1 MNYRSLLPGIT
12 LALGLALSGCDRTEQ
27 PSAATTAAEIGEPA
41 IQHIPLRHAQY
52 LKLERRDGFVVAH
65 LKGPMANEQGAAQ
78 EWTATIVLAPSDGPI
93 PELRGD
99 LRDATVIRTP
109 VRRIAA
115 NAGSDEAFLGQ
126 LGVKDRLVAVGG
138 VASYDDDIR
147 RKAKAGEIGQ
157 VGYNWHSPPNLDV
170 LLATRPDVF
179 LMRLS
184 DPAHTPVLKRAQSLG
199 LAVLPTLAEE
209 EQSYLA
215 RAEWIRLYGI
225 LTGTE
230 ARAEQIFAEVEA
242 RVLELKKKAA
252 SRPKTKVLWAYSAGA
267 DRWIATVRGAE
278 ASYITD
284 AGGINLLARAE
295 DPNQYPTQTI
305 STETILPFGDQAD
318 VWLLGDIHAVAPRNP
333 AIERGFRAWRE
344 QRLFGNTGRTA
355 ATENA
360 YDWYQ
365 TALVRPDWVLSD
377 FVKALHPELVDEPFR
392 FLKPLPQGQYQ

>member
-1 MNYRSLLPGIT
+1 MSFRSLLLGTT
-12 LALGLALSGCDRTEQ
+12 LVAGFVLTGCDDRSQ
-27 PSAATTAAEIGEPA
+27 PRAAAATTTQVGQP
-41 IQHIPLRHAQY
+41 IPLRHARY
-52 LKLERRDGFVVAH
+52 LTLERRGGVVVAR
-65 LKGPMANEQGAAQ
+65 LKGPMANEQEAAQ
-78 EWTATIVLAPSDGPI
+78 EWSATIVLVPADGTV

-99 LRDATVIRTP
+99 LSAATVIRTP
-109 VRRIAA
+109 VQRIAT

-170 LLATRPDVF
+170 LLATQPDVF

-184 DPAHTPVLKRAQSLG
+184 DPAHTPVLKRAQALG

-230 ARAEQIFAEVEA
+230 ARAEAIFAEVET
-242 RVLELKKKAA
+242 RVSELKAQVA
-252 SRPKTKVLWAYSAGA
+252 GRQKTKVLWAYPNGA

-278 ASYITD
+278 ASYIID
-284 AGGINLLARAE
+284 AGGINLMARAE
-295 DPNQYPTQTI
+295 DPNQYSAETI
-305 STETILPFGDQAD
+305 STETILPFSDQAD
-318 VWLLGDIHAVAPRNP
+318 VWLIGDLHAVGPRNP
-333 AIERGFRAWRE
+333 TIERGFRAWRE
-344 QRLFGNTGRTA
+344 QRLFGNSGRTVA
-355 ATENA
+355 AENA

>member
-1 MNYRSLLPGIT
+1 MNYRSFLLGT
-12 LALGLALSGCDRTEQ
+12 ALATGLVLSGCDRDE
-27 PSAATTAAEIGEPA
+27 PSAIATTVAEVGQP
-41 IQHIPLRHAQY
+41 IPLRHAQY
-52 LKLERRDGFVVAH
+52 LTLERRDGFVVAR
-65 LKGPMANEQGAAQ
+65 LKGPTADAKDAAQ
-78 EWTATIVLAPSDGPI
+78 ERSATVVLAPADGPT
-93 PELRGD
+93 PELRGE

-147 RKAKAGEIGQ
+147 RKAKAGDIGQ

-170 LLATRPDVF
+170 LLATKPDVF

-184 DPAHTPVLKRAQSLG
+184 DPAHTPILKRAQALG

-230 ARAEQIFAEVEA
+230 VRAEQIFAEVEA
-242 RVLELKKKAA
+242 RVSDLKARVA
-252 SRPKTKVLWAYSAGA
+252 DRPKTKVLWTYPNGA

-278 ASYITD
+278 ASYIAD
-284 AGGINLLARAE
+284 AGGINLMARAE
-295 DPNQYPTQTI
+295 DPNQYSAETV

-318 VWLLGDIHAVAPRNP
+318 VWLIGDIHAVAPRNP

-344 QRLFGNTGRTA
+344 QRLFGNTGRTVA
-355 ATENA
+355 AENA

-377 FVKALHPELVDEPFR
+377 FVKALHPDLVDEPFR

>member
-1 MNYRSLLPGIT
+1 MNYRPFFLGMA
-12 LALGLALSGCDRTEQ
+12 LATGFALSGCDRAEPTGAV
-27 PSAATTAAEIGEPA
+27 AATTAQPGQP
-41 IQHIPLRHAQY
+41 IPLRHAQY
-52 LKLERRDGFVVAH
+52 LKLERRDGFVVAR

-78 EWTATIVLAPSDGPI
+78 EWTATIVLAPADGPT
-93 PELRGD
+93 PELHGD
-99 LRDATVIRTP
+99 LRDATLIRTP
-109 VRRIAA
+109 VRRIAS

-126 LGVKDRLVAVGG
+126 LGINDRLVAVGG
-138 VASYDDDIR
+138 LASYDDDIR

-170 LLATRPDVF
+170 LLATKPDVF

-184 DPAHTPVLKRAQSLG
+184 DPAHTPVLKRAQALG

-242 RVLELKKKAA
+242 RVSELKAQVA
-252 SRPKTKVLWAYSAGA
+252 DRPKTKVLWAYPNGA

-284 AGGINLLARAE
+284 AGGINLMARSE
-295 DPNQYPTQTI
+295 DPNQYSAETI
-305 STETILPFGDQAD
+305 STETILPFSDQAD
-318 VWLLGDIHAVAPRNP
+318 VWLIGDIHAVTPRNP

-344 QRLFGNTGRTA
+344 QRLFGNTGRTVA
-355 ATENA
+355 AENA

-377 FVKALHPELVDEPFR
+377 FVKALHPDLVDEPFR

>member
-1 MNYRSLLPGIT
+1 MDYRSFFLGMALLAGF
-12 LALGLALSGCDRTEQ
+12 ALSACDRAE
-27 PSAATTAAEIGEPA
+27 PGAAAAAAASAAPGRP
-41 IQHIPLRHAQY
+41 IPLRHAQY
-52 LKLERRDGFVVAH
+52 LTLERRDGFVVAR
-65 LKGPMANEQGAAQ
+65 LKGPMANERGAAQ
-78 EWTATIVLAPSDGPI
+78 ERTATIVLAPADGPT
-93 PELRGD
+93 PELQGD
-99 LRDATVIRTP
+99 LRDATLIRTP

-126 LGVKDRLVAVGG
+126 LGVQDRLVAVGG
-138 VASYDDDIR
+138 LASYDNDIR

-170 LLATRPDVF
+170 LLATKPDVF

-184 DPAHTPVLKRAQSLG
+184 DPAHTPVLKRAQALG

-230 ARAEQIFAEVEA
+230 ARAEAIFAEVEA
-242 RVLELKKKAA
+242 RISELKAQVA
-252 SRPKTKVLWAYSAGA
+252 QRPKTKVLWAYPSGA

-284 AGGINLLARAE
+284 AGGINLMARTE
-295 DPNQYPTQTI
+295 DPNRYPTETV
-305 STETILPFGDQAD
+305 STEAILPFGDRAD
-318 VWLLGDIHAVAPRNP
+318 VWMIGDLHAVAPRNP

-344 QRLFGNTGRTA
+344 QRLFGNTGRTVA
-355 ATENA
+355 AENA

-365 TALVRPDWVLSD
+365 TGLVRPDWVLTD
-377 FVKALHPELVDEPFR
+377 FVKALHPDLVGEPFR

>member
-1 MNYRSLLPGIT
+1 MNYRSLFLIVA
-12 LALGLALSGCDRTEQ
+12 LAGLALSGCDRIEPSTGVADVADIGQ
-27 PSAATTAAEIGEPA
+27 P
-41 IQHIPLRHAQY
+41 IPLRHAQY
-52 LKLERRDGFVVAH
+52 LKLERRDGFVVAR
-65 LKGPMANEQGAAQ
+65 LKGPMANEEGAKQ
-78 EWTATIVLAPSDGPI
+78 EWSATIVLAPAKGPA
-93 PELRGD
+93 PKLHGD
-99 LRDATVIRTP
+99 LADATVIRTP
-109 VRRIAA
+109 VHRVAT
-115 NAGSDEAFLGQ
+115 NASSDEAFLGQ
-126 LGVKDRLVAVGG
+126 LGIKDRLVAVGG
-138 VASYDDDIR
+138 LASYDDEIR

-184 DPAHTPVLKRAQSLG
+184 DPAHTPVLKRAQALG

-230 ARAEQIFAEVEA
+230 ARADQIFAEVET
-242 RVLELKKKAA
+242 RVSELKAQVA
-252 SRPKTKVLWAYSAGA
+252 NLPKTKVLWAYPNGA

-278 ASYITD
+278 ASFITD
-284 AGGINLLARAE
+284 AGGINLMARPE
-295 DPNQYPTQTI
+295 DPDQYSAETV
-305 STETILPFGDQAD
+305 STEAVLPFGDQAD
-318 VWLLGDIHAVAPRNP
+318 VWLIGDIHAVAPRNP

-344 QRLFGNTGRTA
+344 QRLFGNTGRIA
-355 ATENA
+355 ANENA

>member
-1 MNYRSLLPGIT
+1 MDYRLLLLGT
-12 LALGLALSGCDRTEQ
+12 ALTAAVALSACDRTQ
-27 PSAATTAAEIGEPA
+27 SSAPVAAATEAGQP
-41 IQHIPLRHAQY
+41 IPLRHARY
-52 LKLERRDGFVVAH
+52 LTLERRDGYVVAR
-65 LKGPMANEQGAAQ
+65 LKGPMANDEAAAR
-78 EWTATIVLAPSDGPI
+78 ERTATIVLAPAGGPA
-93 PELRGD
+93 PTLHADLRG
-99 LRDATVIRTP
+99 ATVIRTP

-126 LGVKDRLVAVGG
+126 LGVQDRLVAVGG
-138 VASYDDDIR
+138 VASYDDGIR
-147 RKAKAGEIGQ
+147 RKAKSGEIGQ

-170 LLATRPDVF
+170 LLARQPDVF

-184 DPAHTPVLKRAQSLG
+184 DPAHTPVLERARSLG
-199 LAVLPTLAEE
+199 VTVLPTLAEE

-230 ARAEQIFAEVEA
+230 ARAERIFAEVEA
-242 RVLELKKKAA
+242 RVAELKAQVA
-252 SRPKTKVLWAYSAGA
+252 GRPKTKVLWAYPNGA

-284 AGGINLLARAE
+284 AGGVNLMARAE
-295 DPNQYPTQTI
+295 DPTQYSAQTI
-305 STETILPFGDQAD
+305 STEAILPFGDQAD
-318 VWLLGDIHAVAPRNP
+318 VWLIGDIHAVPPRNP

-344 QRLFGNTGRTA
+344 QRLYGNTGRTVA
-355 ATENA
+355 AENA

-377 FVKALHPELVDEPFR
+377 FVKALHPDLVDEPFR
-392 FLKPLPQGQYQ
+392 FLKPLPQGHYQ

>member
-1 MNYRSLLPGIT
+1 MNYRLFFFGAA
-12 LALGLALSGCDRTEQ
+12 LATGLALSGCDRAEPVADAAAVADAGQ
-27 PSAATTAAEIGEPA
+27 P
-41 IQHIPLRHAQY
+41 IPLRYAQY
-52 LKLERRDGFVVAH
+52 LTLERRDGVVVAR
-65 LKGPMANEQGAAQ
+65 LKGPMANDQGTAQ
-78 EWTATIVLAPSDGPI
+78 EWSATIVLVPAEGPV

-109 VRRIAA
+109 VQRIAA
-115 NAGSDEAFLGQ
+115 NAASDEAFLGQ

-138 VASYDDDIR
+138 LASYDDDIR

-170 LLATRPDVF
+170 LLATKPDVF

-184 DPAHTPVLKRAQSLG
+184 DPAHTPVLKRAQALG

-242 RVLELKKKAA
+242 RVSELKAKVAD
-252 SRPKTKVLWAYSAGA
+252 RPKTKALWAYPNGA

-284 AGGINLLARAE
+284 AGGINLMARAE
-295 DPNQYPTQTI
+295 DPNQYSTEII
-305 STETILPFGDQAD
+305 STETILPFGDQAE
-318 VWLLGDIHAVAPRNP
+318 VWLIGDIHAVPPRNP

-355 ATENA
+355 ADENA

-377 FVKALHPELVDEPFR
+377 FVKALHPDLVDEPYR

>member
-1 MNYRSLLPGIT
+1 MNYRSFFLGMA
-12 LALGLALSGCDRTEQ
+12 LATGFALCSCDRAEPTGAV
-27 PSAATTAAEIGEPA
+27 AATTAQPGQP
-41 IQHIPLRHAQY
+41 IPLRHAQY
-52 LKLERRDGFVVAH
+52 LKLERRDGLVVAR

-78 EWTATIVLAPSDGPI
+78 EWTATIVLAPADGPA

-109 VRRIAA
+109 VRRIAS

-126 LGVKDRLVAVGG
+126 LGIKDRLVAVGG
-138 VASYDDDIR
+138 LASYDDDIR

-170 LLATRPDVF
+170 LLATKPDVF

-184 DPAHTPVLKRAQSLG
+184 DPAHTPVLKRAQALG

-242 RVLELKKKAA
+242 RVSELKAQVA
-252 SRPKTKVLWAYSAGA
+252 NRPKTKVLWAYPNGA

-278 ASYITD
+278 TSYITD
-284 AGGINLLARAE
+284 AGGINLMARAE
-295 DPNQYPTQTI
+295 DPNQYSAETI
-305 STETILPFGDQAD
+305 STETILPFSDQAD
-318 VWLLGDIHAVAPRNP
+318 VWLIGDIHAVAPRNP

-344 QRLFGNTGRTA
+344 QRLFGNTGRTVA
-355 ATENA
+355 AENA

-377 FVKALHPELVDEPFR
+377 FVKALHPDLVDEPFR

>member
-1 MNYRSLLPGIT
+1 MNFRSFFLGM
-12 LALGLALSGCDRTEQ
+12 ALVTGFALTGCDDHAE
-27 PSAATTAAEIGEPA
+27 PHAVATTTADVGRP
-41 IQHIPLRHAQY
+41 IPLRHARY
-52 LKLERRDGFVVAH
+52 LTLERREGVVVAR
-65 LKGPMANEQGAAQ
+65 LKGPMANEQGATQ
-78 EWTATIVLAPSDGPI
+78 EWSATIVLAPANGPM

-109 VRRIAA
+109 VQRIAA

-184 DPAHTPVLKRAQSLG
+184 DPAHTPVLKRAQALG

-215 RAEWIRLYGI
+215 RAEWILLYGI

-230 ARAEQIFAEVEA
+230 AHAEQLFAEVEA
-242 RVLELKKKAA
+242 RVSELKAQVA
-252 SRPKTKVLWAYSAGA
+252 GRPKTRVLWAYPNGA

-284 AGGINLLARAE
+284 AGGINLMARAE
-295 DPNQYPTQTI
+295 DPNQYPTETV
-305 STETILPFGDQAD
+305 STEAILPFGDQAD
-318 VWLLGDIHAVAPRNP
+318 VWLIGDIHAVPPRNP
-333 AIERGFRAWRE
+333 AIERGFRAWHE
-344 QRLFGNTGRTA
+344 QRLVGNTGRTVA
-355 ATENA
+355 AENA

-377 FVKALHPELVDEPFR
+377 FVKALHPDLVDEPFR

>member
-1 MNYRSLLPGIT
+1 MNYRSFFIGMA
-12 LALGLALSGCDRTEQ
+12 LATGLALSACDRAEPGAVAAAVAEAGQ
-27 PSAATTAAEIGEPA
+27 P
-41 IQHIPLRHAQY
+41 IPLRHAQY
-52 LKLERRDGFVVAH
+52 LTLERRGAIVVAR
-65 LKGPMANEQGAAQ
+65 LKAPATKAEDAGQ
-78 EWTATIVLAPSDGPI
+78 ERSATIVLAPADGPA

-99 LRDATVIRTP
+99 LREATVIRTP
-109 VRRIAA
+109 VRRIAT

-126 LGVKDRLVAVGG
+126 LGIEDRLVAVGG

-170 LLATRPDVF
+170 LLATKPDVF

-184 DPAHTPVLKRAQSLG
+184 DPAHTPVLERAQALG

-230 ARAEQIFAEVEA
+230 ARAERIFAEVEA
-242 RVLELKKKAA
+242 RVSELKARVA
-252 SRPKTKVLWAYSAGA
+252 DRPKTKVLWAYPNGA

-278 ASYITD
+278 ASYIVD

-295 DPNQYPTQTI
+295 DPDRYSAETI
-305 STETILPFGDQAD
+305 STEAILPLGDRAD
-318 VWLLGDIHAVAPRNP
+318 VWLIGDIHAVPPRNP

-344 QRLFGNTGRTA
+344 RRLFGNTGRTDA
-355 ATENA
+355 AENA

-377 FVKALHPELVDEPFR
+377 FVKALHPDLVDEPFR